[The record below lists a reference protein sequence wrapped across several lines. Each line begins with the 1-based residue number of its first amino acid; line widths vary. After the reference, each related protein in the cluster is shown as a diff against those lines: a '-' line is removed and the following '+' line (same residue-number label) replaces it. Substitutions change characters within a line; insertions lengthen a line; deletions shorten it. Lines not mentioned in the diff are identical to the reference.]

1 VLSVPIPASKVQLAI
16 PAKDLARLPPGSSY
30 SRTSGQASLKVG
42 FAGDTIYVEAVCDS
56 LARLV
61 EVYEAQLLRMQSRTE
76 NRLKIEETGSVRIA
90 FKWCFIGVLIG
101 STITILIT
109 RKLKK

>member
-1 VLSVPIPASKVQLAI
+1 VLSVPIPASKVQLSI
-16 PAKDLARLPPGSSY
+16 PVNDLARLPPGSAY
-30 SRTSGQASLKVG
+30 SRTGGRASLRAS
-42 FAGDTIYVEAVCDS
+42 FAGDTIYLEAVCDS

-76 NRLKIEETGSVRIA
+76 NRLKIEETSNVRAA